1 MNPLVASLFAID
13 ESYRLWIF
21 LIGMAVVV
29 AYGIVAFG
37 LRHFVQW
44 VKGVRSRDWST
55 VSAIV
60 DIVTVQEQYYY
71 DRYGS
76 KNVTGYLATLTYMYH
91 NPEMQLGDFSR
102 VFAEEAEARQ
112 WVTSR
117 KGQTVMVHVDPRDP
131 TRSVLRKEDI

>member
-29 AYGIVAFG
+29 AYGIVAFC

-76 KNVTGYLATLTYMYH
+76 KIVTGYLATLTYMYH

-102 VFAEEAEARQ
+102 VFAKEAEARQ

-131 TRSVLRKEDI
+131 ARSVLRKEDI